1 MNSFDRRMRAFCI
14 DTSAAAILVM
24 ALVGLD
30 FIDPAVRGYLA
41 IAIYFGV
48 FCLPYLAGKGQTFG
62 KRTQK
67 VKVVWATKELV
78 PTEYKVP
85 NRFYLILRQFVICLL
100 ILTTF
105 GAYMIIGAIIS
116 TGRQDGRTIHDF
128 IFKTRVVPITRHVT
142 DGVELK
148 NGQAASNSLKGYGPY
163 DD

>member
-14 DTSAAAILVM
+14 DTSAAAIIVLT
-24 ALVGLD
+24 LVGLD

-41 IAIYFGV
+41 IGLYFGV
-48 FCLPYLAGKGQTFG
+48 FCFPYIFGTGQTLG

-67 VKVVWATKELV
+67 IKVIWATKELV
-78 PTEYKVP
+78 PTEFKVP
-85 NRFYLILRQFVICLL
+85 NRFYLMFRQFIICLL
-100 ILTTF
+100 IMITF

-128 IFKTRVVPITRHVT
+128 IFKTRVVPITKYTT
-142 DGVELK
+142 DGIELK
-148 NGQAASNSLKGYGPY
+148 NGQAAQESLRGYGPY